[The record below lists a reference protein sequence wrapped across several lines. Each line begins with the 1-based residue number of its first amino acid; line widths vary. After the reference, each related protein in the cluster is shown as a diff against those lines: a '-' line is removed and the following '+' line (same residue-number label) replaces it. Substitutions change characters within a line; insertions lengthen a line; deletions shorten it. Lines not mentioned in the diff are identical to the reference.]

1 MADSKCSLP
10 EAWKNGEL
18 TADTIGRRHERLLPD
33 VADLEKDLTA
43 VGKSIEGY
51 IDALNNYC
59 SAGCRVSATFAKLLG
74 DTTLSKISQQFQ
86 QVTDKLEHKV
96 LNDCNADISSSVLT
110 TLSEFTSLLPAVKQE
125 IGDYKRC
132 KNRHSKCQETLES
145 FAQKD
150 VAASEGKRFQQV
162 KERFSWADRDY
173 TQKQEQLSQCLSSLE
188 GNRIKMVGAS
198 LLSLLHTIAQFNGD
212 MSTMLAPLGEYQS
225 VGDYLRDREIA
236 PQLKEATT
244 TWCSFA
250 QSYQSIRENDLSGE
264 DVYNLLKHKKGE
276 KLSMSQKSVLAT
288 HVKTL
293 LEDYKKDVDSMDDG
307 PVTIPGGFFKNP
319 AGIRV
324 ALKGCCSRLESL
336 AIDGVNLCPSHHDM
350 IATLQ
355 LEIPKVQ
362 LAVASVG
369 KPWHTVANLEGSD
382 IVQSRQHCLK
392 DLIEPLAK
400 QFDIPFTKESYRSFT
415 LTVLNEA
422 CSEKTILASKIAVQ
436 LLYGKDDLVVVKL
449 SPDSSKTRNVRL
461 HCKENGVN
469 IEVQLTW

>member
-43 VGKSIEGY
+43 VGKSIDGY

-110 TLSEFTSLLPAVKQE
+110 TLSEFTSLLPAVKKE

-188 GNRIKMVGAS
+188 GNRIKV
-198 LLSLLHTIAQFNGD
+198 FN
-212 MSTMLAPLGEYQS
+212 M
-225 VGDYLRDREIA
+225 
-236 PQLKEATT
+236 
-244 TWCSFA
+244 
-250 QSYQSIRENDLSGE
+250 
-264 DVYNLLKHKKGE
+264 
-276 KLSMSQKSVLAT
+276 
-288 HVKTL
+288 
-293 LEDYKKDVDSMDDG
+293 
-307 PVTIPGGFFKNP
+307 
-319 AGIRV
+319 
-324 ALKGCCSRLESL
+324 
-336 AIDGVNLCPSHHDM
+336 
-350 IATLQ
+350 
-355 LEIPKVQ
+355 
-362 LAVASVG
+362 
-369 KPWHTVANLEGSD
+369 
-382 IVQSRQHCLK
+382 
-392 DLIEPLAK
+392 
-400 QFDIPFTKESYRSFT
+400 
-415 LTVLNEA
+415 
-422 CSEKTILASKIAVQ
+422 
-436 LLYGKDDLVVVKL
+436 
-449 SPDSSKTRNVRL
+449 
-461 HCKENGVN
+461 
-469 IEVQLTW
+469 